1 MADNEKRDKTIIV
14 NLRKETEKNSA
25 SEPFFVSISGRDTG
39 KAIPLKNRTLKIGR
53 EPECDLVLDSPQVSR
68 FHAEIFW
75 KGSELM
81 IKDLGS
87 TNGVFING
95 NRITEGP
102 LHNGDKVLIGNQMYF
117 KMVYQD
123 AVDQS
128 YQQNLFKAANTDSLT
143 SLYNKRYFME
153 ALEKEFSY
161 TRRSELPLSLIMI
174 DIDHFKQVNDT
185 YGHIAG
191 DKILKLVGTILSSQ
205 TRLENIAC
213 RFGGEEFA
221 VILRGATISQA
232 KQVAERIRAS
242 VQSQKVSNKGKEISF
257 TVSVGVATFTGKN
270 FNTSEELLA
279 RADELLYQ
287 AKQNGRNQTMAEA
300 A

>member
-174 DIDHFKQVNDT
+174 DIDYFKQINDT

-242 VQSQKVSNKGKEISF
+242 VQSRKVSNKGKEISF